1 MTVLPPMIGEPPAMS
16 LLRTAARFSA
26 DELNSRGQPR
36 WVQSDP
42 DILDY
47 SCLKASVLPDS
58 CGVPCDPE
66 TEPECVGSPGQAG
79 WFTDRIQVAFECAD
93 PSSPDTEREHSDAAN
108 ALLEIK
114 APGAVEAGVWS
125 EWMSGPITDI
135 TPVGGAVHLLTGLSL
150 LIGNQA
156 TAMQSGGV
164 VVHAPAIAAGFL
176 ENLGVAT
183 RGKGWYDGPAGS
195 KIVPGVGYPRTGPGN
210 ILPASDNEMWLV
222 ATGPIRF
229 DETAPIR
236 SIVKDP
242 TCATW
247 EWRAEKRVL
256 VDWSECALFA
266 VRVFLPSPGVC

>member
-1 MTVLPPMIGEPPAMS
+1 MTVLPPIIGEPPAMS
-16 LLRTAARFSA
+16 LLRAAARFAA
-26 DELNSRGQPR
+26 DELNGLGQPR

-66 TEPECVGSPGQAG
+66 TEPECVGSPGKAG
-79 WFTDRIQVAFECAD
+79 WFTDRIQVAFECAYPRSAD
-93 PSSPDTEREHSDAAN
+93 VEREYAAASN

-114 APGAVEAGVWS
+114 APGAVESGVWD

-135 TPVGGAVHLLTGLSL
+135 TPGSAVHLLTGLSL

-164 VVHAPAIAAGFL
+164 IVHVPAIAAGFL
-176 ENLGVAT
+176 ENLVVVT
-183 RGKGWYDGPAGS
+183 RNKGWYDGPAGS
-195 KIVPGVGYPRTGPGN
+195 KIVPGVGYPRTGPGGST
-210 ILPASDNEMWLV
+210 PANNELWLV

-229 DETAPIR
+229 DETAPIA

-242 TCATW
+242 ACSTW
-247 EWRAEKRVL
+247 EWQAEKRVL

-266 VRVFLPSPGVC
+266 VRVFIPSPGAC